1 MADDR
6 KYWSWLRKVFIPGV
20 FSGRWYNGQEEKKT
34 MYIGNKRSLL
44 VGMARLRQLR
54 VKSSKSFLLF
64 TFKSNSP
71 SRRRLENIIFF
82 SVKVL
87 GIRCQDF
94 DILRYFVCTF

>member
-1 MADDR
+1 MTGSTGAGCG
-6 KYWSWLRKVFIPGV
+6 KFSFLE
-20 FSGRWYNGQEEKKT
+20 FSGRWYNGQEEEKKT

-71 SRRRLENIIFF
+71 
-82 SVKVL
+82 
-87 GIRCQDF
+87 
-94 DILRYFVCTF
+94 